1 MSKPILITGATG
13 KQGGSVLRA
22 LLAHPSYSPTTHP
35 IYAVTRNP
43 SSPSS
48 TRLAALSPA
57 IKLIPGDMN
66 NTPAIFSSL
75 PSPPWGVF
83 SVQLPGKA
91 EVAQGTALVD
101 AAVQAGA
108 QKFVY
113 ASVDRHGEESDH
125 DPTDVPHFITKHQIE
140 KHLIQAAQASG
151 GKLSYTILRPVFF
164 LDNLE
169 WGFVGKII
177 STAWRDHL
185 GGKKMQ
191 VIATTDIGTF
201 GAAAFLEPENPE
213 YRDKAYSLAGDEL
226 TWEEA
231 ERVFREKTGR
241 SMPTTYG
248 FLASFVLWAVKDVGL
263 MFRFIRERGFGA
275 DVEKLRGMQAGK
287 GLRDFGMWAEGSM
300 YGKGRS

>member
-43 SSPSS
+43 TSASS

-57 IKLIPGDMN
+57 IKLITGDMN

-83 SVQLPGKA
+83 SVQLPNKH

-101 AAVQAGA
+101 AAVKAGA

-113 ASVDRHGEESDH
+113 TSVDRHGDASDN

-140 KHLIQAAQASG
+140 KHLIQAARASA

-164 LDNLE
+164 LDNLD
-169 WGFVGKII
+169 WGFVGRV
-177 STAWRDHL
+177 TATGWRDHTA
-185 GGKKMQ
+185 GKKIQ
-191 VIATTDIGTF
+191 VIATADIGPF
-201 GAAAFLEPENPE
+201 AAAAFLEPENPE
-213 YRDKAYSLAGDEL
+213 YKDKAYSLAGDEL
-226 TWEEA
+226 TWDEA
-231 ERVFREKTGR
+231 EKIFVEKTGR
-241 SMPTTYG
+241 SIPTTYG

-263 MFRFIRERGFGA
+263 MFRFFREKGFGA
-275 DVEKLRGMQAGK
+275 DIEKLKGMQAGR
-287 GLRDFGMWAEGSM
+287 GLKDFGTWTEGST
-300 YGKGRS
+300 YGKGRK

>member
-43 SSPSS
+43 ASASS

-57 IKLIPGDMN
+57 IKLIAGDMN
-66 NTPAIFSSL
+66 NTPAIFASL

-83 SVQLPGKA
+83 SVQLPGKT
-91 EVAQGTALVD
+91 EVPQGTALVD

-113 ASVDRHGEESDH
+113 TSVDRHGDASDN
-125 DPTDVPHFITKHQIE
+125 DPTNVGHFITKHQIE

-169 WGFVGKII
+169 AGFIGKII
-177 STAWRDHL
+177 STAWRDRVD
-185 GGKKMQ
+185 GKKLQ
-191 VIATTDIGTF
+191 VIATTDIGPF

-213 YRDKAYSLAGDEL
+213 YKNKAYSLAGDEL
-226 TWEEA
+226 TWDEA
-231 ERVFREKTGR
+231 ERIFVEKTGQ
-241 SMPTTYG
+241 SIPTTYG
-248 FLASFVLWAVKDVGL
+248 FLATFALWALKDVGL
-263 MFRFIRERGFGA
+263 MFQFFRERGFGA
-275 DVEKLRGMQAGK
+275 DVKRLRGMGAGK
-287 GLRDFGMWAEGSM
+287 GLRDFGTWAEGSM
-300 YGKGRS
+300 YGKGRK

>member
-13 KQGGSVLRA
+13 KQGGAVLRA
-22 LLAHPSYSPTTHP
+22 ILAHPSYSPTIHP
-35 IYAVTRNP
+35 IYALTRNT

-48 TRLAALSPA
+48 TRLAALSPS
-57 IKLIPGDMN
+57 IKLITGDLN

-75 PSPPWGVF
+75 PSSPWGVF
-83 SVQLPGKA
+83 SVQLPGKG
-91 EVAQGTALVD
+91 EVPQGTALVD
-101 AAVQAGA
+101 AAVQAGVR
-108 QKFVY
+108 KFVY
-113 ASVDRHGEESDH
+113 TSVDRHGDDSDH

-140 KHLIQAAQASG
+140 KHLIQAAQAG
-151 GKLSYTILRPVFF
+151 DGKLSYTILRPVFF

-169 WGFVGKII
+169 WGFIGKVTA
-177 STAWRDHL
+177 TAWRDQL

-201 GAAAFLEPENPE
+201 GAAAFMEPENPE

-231 ERVFREKTGR
+231 EGVFREKTGR
-241 SMPTTYG
+241 SIPTTYG

-263 MFRFIRERGFGA
+263 MFRFIREKGFGA
-275 DVEKLRGMQAGK
+275 DVKRLRGMKAGK

-300 YGKGRS
+300 YGKGRK